1 MRGIEEVA
9 LAFDRAMDAADV
21 PYVIVGGIAVMA
33 WGQPR
38 ATMNIDALV
47 ALAPDDVDR
56 FAEAAGAES
65 FQVDRYAIQQAFEDQ
80 SHVTVFDQESAY
92 HVDVKLA
99 MSAEERAEVEAAVVV
114 PFEGGDLRIA
124 PPEEVVA
131 WKLKFGAPQDLQDAR
146 SVVVRQG
153 GDLDMGRLVSLA
165 GRLGVE
171 KELERLMA
179 DVGRGSDG

>member
-1 MRGIEEVA
+1 MREIEDAA
-9 LAFDRAMDAADV
+9 LAFDRAMDVAGV

-38 ATMNIDALV
+38 ATRNIDTLV
-47 ALAPDDVDR
+47 ALEEGDVER
-56 FAEAAGAES
+56 FVEAVEDES
-65 FQVDRYAIQQAFEDQ
+65 FQVDRYAVEKAFEDR
-80 SHVTVFDQESAY
+80 SHVTVFDRESAY

-99 MSAEERAEVEAAVVV
+99 LSPEERAEVEAAVVV

-131 WKLKFGAPQDLQDAR
+131 WKLKFGSPQDLLDAR
-146 SVVVRQG
+146 SILVRQG
-153 GDLDMGRLVSLA
+153 DDLDVDRLVLLA

-171 KELERLMA
+171 KALERLMA
-179 DVGRGSDG
+179 EVRGPRD